1 MWEELGYESKEDYEE
16 QWDLYE
22 MDRLHEEMLEKNDSL
37 TEAARKLCRKRIES
51 YMEEVNERNE
61 LQEDS

>member
-22 MDRLHEEMLEKNDSL
+22 MDRLHEEMLEKNDAL
-37 TEAARKLCRKRIES
+37 TEATRKLCRKRIES
-51 YMEEVNERNE
+51 YMEEVNERSD
-61 LQEDS
+61 LQENS